1 LFFGA
6 DNSFEMKRLITNKSI
21 VLYLGIIALGM
32 LFSFS
37 VGKNPDTDQKV
48 ASDMKA
54 SVQKAGEWMSLFDG
68 KTLTG
73 WKRFNADEIGPLWS
87 VENGTIK
94 CDGKGHGEGSGE
106 FGGSLMTLE
115 KFGNFELELEW
126 RISEKG
132 NSGILYHVVE
142 KPEYTHDYVTG
153 PEYQVADDPLNPGSP
168 SSLNKRTGS
177 CYDMYAAS
185 PDKKLNPVMEWNSS
199 RIVWKDGKVEH
210 WLNGQKVVEYDE
222 NSQDFK
228 DRYSK
233 SKWSSG
239 KYPDWNAYKVGSIS
253 LQDHGAVVW
262 YRNIKIKRL

>member
-1 LFFGA
+1 
-6 DNSFEMKRLITNKSI
+6 MKRLIIKRSI
-21 VLYLGIIALGM
+21 LVYLGIITLGM

-37 VGKNPDTDQKV
+37 GIKDHDIDSKAVSPDKTVGQ
-48 ASDMKA
+48 
-54 SVQKAGEWMSLFDG
+54 QGGEWIALFDG
-68 KTLTG
+68 KTLKG
-73 WKRFNADEIGPLWS
+73 WKRFNAVEIGPLWS

-106 FGGSLMTLE
+106 FGGSLITLE
-115 KFGNFELELEW
+115 KFENFELELEW

-142 KPEYTHDYVTG
+142 KPEYSHDYVTG
-153 PEYQVADDPLNPGSP
+153 PEYQVADDPPDIGSP
-168 SSLNKRTGS
+168 SSQNKRTGS
-177 CYDMYAAS
+177 CYDMYAARS
-185 PDKKLNPVMEWNSS
+185 DKKLNPVMVWNSS
-199 RIVWKDGKVEH
+199 RIVWRDGKVEH
-210 WLNGQKVVEYDE
+210 WLNGQKVVEYDV

-228 DRYSK
+228 ERYAK

-262 YRNIKIKRL
+262 YRNIKIKRLK